1 MHSSRSSTRTGS
13 HTAGRGADIARQV
26 AVISSV
32 VFMIIA
38 AMVGTGLFG
47 GTNVRDL
54 QGGALDADATVLAPA
69 TSAFS
74 IWSLVYVLMIA
85 YAVWQ
90 AFPAQRSRERQRCAG
105 WWIAVTAV
113 LNGCWLL
120 AAQFLTLPLTVAAIV
135 LLLAALGG
143 AMRRL
148 VLTPAEGWADRVLM
162 DGTVGIHLGWVGL
175 ATVTN
180 ITAWLAFDIV
190 RTMDADSQQR
200 WGVIVLVVVALV
212 GIAIAFGTGG
222 RIAPALAMSWGLV
235 WIGVARSSG
244 EPHAPAVATAAFIVA
259 AVILIAAVTAA
270 LRRRAV
276 AATIGD

>member
-1 MHSSRSSTRTGS
+1 MDDSRPTG
-13 HTAGRGADIARQV
+13 TDLVRQIV
-26 AVISSV
+26 VISTV

-69 TSAFS
+69 TPAFS

-85 YAVWQ
+85 YTIWQ
-90 AFPAQRSRERQRCAG
+90 ALPGQRARERQRRAG

-113 LNGCWLL
+113 LNGAWLL
-120 AAQFLTLPLTVAAIV
+120 TAQFLTLALTVLAIV
-135 LLLAALGG
+135 VLLAALG
-143 AMRRL
+143 ATLRVL
-148 VLTPAEGWADRVLM
+148 VQTPAETWGDRLFM
-162 DGTVGIHLGWVGL
+162 DATVGIHLGWVSL
-175 ATVTN
+175 ATVAN
-180 ITAWLAFDIV
+180 ITAWLSAEV
-190 RTMDADSQQR
+190 VSPMDADRQQL

-235 WIGVARSSG
+235 WIGVARTSG
-244 EPHAPAVATAAFIVA
+244 EPHAPAVATAAFVVA
-259 AVILIAAVTAA
+259 AVILISAVVAT
-270 LRRRAV
+270 LRRRVV
-276 AATIGD
+276 AGSIGD